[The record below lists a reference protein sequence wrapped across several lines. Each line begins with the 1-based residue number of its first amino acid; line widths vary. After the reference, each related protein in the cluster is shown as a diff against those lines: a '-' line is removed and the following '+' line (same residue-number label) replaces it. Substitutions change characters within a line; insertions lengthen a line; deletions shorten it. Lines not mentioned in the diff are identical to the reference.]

1 MLRISLKGRFY
12 RTPPCNPFVS
22 EWFQNW
28 DLVHLDKDKM
38 KASVWKWKKIWILIP
53 VTYNIFQTFVMIP
66 FLKDYQSETF
76 FDWRK
81 SQNFFDRE
89 TDKQTD
95 RQTGRQAGR
104 QADRQIDRPKDRQ
117 ADRQTD
123 RQIKT
128 QWHKGRDRGWD
139 KDTDRHGERHRW
151 RRIER

>member
-1 MLRISLKGRFY
+1 MFRISLKGRFY

-38 KASVWKWKKIWILIP
+38 KASVWKQKKIWILIP

-76 FDWRK
+76 FDLRK
-81 SQNFFDRE
+81 SQNLFDRE
-89 TDKQTD
+89 TNKLTDRQTD
-95 RQTGRQAGR
+95 RQPDRQT
-104 QADRQIDRPKDRQ
+104 DRQIGRPKDRQ

-123 RQIKT
+123 
-128 QWHKGRDRGWD
+128 
-139 KDTDRHGERHRW
+139 KDTVTQRQRQRLGQRHKKT
-151 RRIER
+151 RRKA